1 MVLVSVLVVDV
12 VVEVVEVVVLV
23 VVANCDDEVNV
34 SWEIIYKWRYNG
46 NIMGCNGDIFET
58 RNGQVEYGLFLALPN
73 ELITQLYNTY
83 AAEYLDPLGIGQGWI
98 SCCFGDPWL
107 YPY

>member
-46 NIMGCNGDIFET
+46 NIMGCNGDIFKT

-73 ELITQLYNTY
+73 ELITQFYNTY
-83 AAEYLDPLGIGQGWI
+83 AEYLDLLGIGQGWI
-98 SCCFGDPWL
+98 SGCFGDPWL